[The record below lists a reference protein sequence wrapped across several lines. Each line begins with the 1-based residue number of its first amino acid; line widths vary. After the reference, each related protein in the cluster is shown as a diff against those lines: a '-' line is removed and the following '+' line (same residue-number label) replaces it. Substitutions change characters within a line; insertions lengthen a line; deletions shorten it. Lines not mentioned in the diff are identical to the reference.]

1 MGHEAWTTSV
11 SDTTYMNT
19 QLHPT
24 IESTAVPLP
33 YTNVD
38 TDQILPARYLK
49 ATTREGFADK
59 LFRDWRFTPEGAVI
73 PDFVLH
79 NPRYTGS
86 ILVAGSNFGG
96 GSSREHAA
104 WALYD
109 YGFRAVVS
117 SYFGDIFK
125 GNALNNFLVPVVIS
139 QSWLDALLIQIEK
152 VPETRIRID
161 LASRTISCP
170 EISLHEHF
178 EINEYKKECLIHG
191 YDDIDYILS
200 HADKITAYEERIQE
214 AAHPPLTVD
223 SGSKKS
229 TPLSLFEKLWQS
241 HVVYQRDSSY
251 PAILYIDAHLVHE
264 VTSPQPF
271 DGLRTRHL
279 PVRRTD
285 RTWAT
290 ADHNVPTKD
299 QHLPIKELLSRK
311 QVEMLDKNVE
321 EFGIRYYGLGHPWQ
335 GIVHVIGPELGIT
348 QPGKT
353 IVCGDSHTSTH
364 GALGAYAFGIGTS
377 EVEQVLATQ
386 CVLQSKPK
394 SMKIEVRGTLGSGVT
409 PKDVILYIIS
419 KLTTAGG
426 TGYFVEFA
434 GQAFRDMSVE
444 KRMTVCNMSI
454 EMGARGGMIA
464 PDEKTY
470 AYLKGREFAPGTDRW
485 DEMLS
490 YWCSLPSDEGATYD
504 RVECFDASDIE
515 PMITYGT
522 NPGMGISITSSV
534 PSSQLTTMSESDK
547 AQLKKSLLYMG
558 LQEGQQIIGQRVD
571 YVFFGSCTNSRIEDF
586 RAAAA
591 ILKGRKKADSVI
603 AYLVPGSTQVF
614 AQAKREGLDKI
625 FADAGFELREAGCS
639 ACLGMNEDKIPSGK
653 YCVSTSNRNFEGR
666 QGPGSRT
673 MLASPLTAAATAIK
687 GVVTDPREFL

>member
-1 MGHEAWTTSV
+1 MSPQTFTTITSR
-11 SDTTYMNT
+11 
-19 QLHPT
+19 
-24 IESTAVPLP
+24 AVPLP
-33 YTNVD
+33 ISDVD

-49 ATTREGFADK
+49 ATTRDGFAEK
-59 LFRDWRFTPEGAVI
+59 LFRDWRFTPDGE
-73 PDFVLH
+73 PKSDFVL
-79 NPRYTGS
+79 NDPTYAGS
-86 ILVAGSNFGG
+86 ILIAGKNFGG

-109 YGFRAVVS
+109 YGFRAVIS

-125 GNALNNFLVPVVIS
+125 SNALNNFLVPVVVS
-139 QSWLDALLIQIEK
+139 QSILDRLLVQVQKHPDTEI
-152 VPETRIRID
+152 TID
-161 LASRTISCP
+161 LESKTITCN
-170 EISLHEHF
+170 SLQIHEEF
-178 EINEYKKECLIHG
+178 EINEYKCDCIMHG
-191 YDDIDYILS
+191 HDDIDYILS
-200 HADKITAYEERIQE
+200 HKSKIVEFE
-214 AAHPPLTVD
+214 
-223 SGSKKS
+223 KKRS
-229 TPLSLFEKLWQS
+229 HTPITSSRPRSLFEKLWDT
-241 HVVYQRDSSY
+241 HVVYQKDDFY

-271 DGLRTRHL
+271 DGLRKRGL
-279 PVRRTD
+279 PVYRTE

-290 ADHNVPTKD
+290 ADHNVPTID
-299 QHLPIKELLSRK
+299 QHLPIKEALSRK
-311 QVEMLDKNVE
+311 QVEMLDRNVA
-321 EFGIRYYGLGHPWQ
+321 EFGVRYYGLGHPWQ

-353 IVCGDSHTSTH
+353 MVCGDSHTSTH

-386 CVLQSKPK
+386 CILQTKPK
-394 SMKIEVRGTLGSGVT
+394 SMKIEINGKLGVGVT
-409 PKDVILYIIS
+409 PKDVILSIIS
-419 KLTTAGG
+419 RLSASGG

-434 GQAFRDMSVE
+434 GDVFRDMSVE
-444 KRMTVCNMSI
+444 QRMTVCNMSI

-470 AYLKGREFAPGTDRW
+470 TYLKGREFAPKSTEW
-485 DEMLS
+485 DQMIT
-490 YWCSLPSDEGATYD
+490 YWKSLPSDDGALYD
-504 RVECFDASDIE
+504 RVETFEAADIE

-522 NPGMGISITSSV
+522 NPGMGITISSQV
-534 PSSQLTTMSESDK
+534 PSTKSKNMTESEK
-547 AQLKKSLLYMG
+547 AQLRKSLLYMG
-558 LQEGQQIIGQRVD
+558 LQEGQAIRGQHVD

-586 RAAAA
+586 REAAK
-591 ILKGRKKADSVI
+591 ILKGHQKAPHI
-603 AYLVPGSTQVF
+603 TAYLVPGSTQVF
-614 AQAKREGLDKI
+614 AQAKREGLDLI